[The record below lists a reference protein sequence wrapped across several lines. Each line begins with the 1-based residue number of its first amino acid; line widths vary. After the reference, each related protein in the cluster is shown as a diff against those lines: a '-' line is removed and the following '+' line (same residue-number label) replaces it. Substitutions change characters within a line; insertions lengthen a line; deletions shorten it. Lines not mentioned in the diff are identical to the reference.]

1 MNMHEKME
9 ALKKPF
15 KASEIEWMITALAKD
30 KQTGLAVPY
39 VSNRAVQSRLDEIF
53 GIGGWQNEY
62 QPWKERKKSDGT
74 VESSQLCG
82 ISIYD
87 DEKKQWITR
96 WDGAADTDIEPIKGG
111 LSAAMKRAASM
122 FGIGRYLYDI
132 EPSWVS
138 VEPFGKS
145 YRIVA
150 GHIPSLPAWALPDG
164 EKNPLAHDYSAP
176 TPQNP
181 APTPPP
187 TPSTGQGSGKKLT
200 ERQLQRAFVKGRYAN
215 RDESVVRNDAVVRYN
230 KALEDLNRDEYDDL
244 CRFLDT
250 LREN

>member
-15 KASEIEWMITALAKD
+15 KASEIDWMITALSKD
-30 KQTGLAVPY
+30 KQQGLAVPF
-39 VSNRAVQSRLDEIF
+39 VSNRAVQNRLDEVF

-62 QPWKERKKSDGT
+62 QPWKEHKKSDGT

-122 FGIGRYLYDI
+122 FGIGRYLYD
-132 EPSWVS
+132 
-138 VEPFGKS
+138 VEPEWVAIQPFGRS
-145 YRIVA
+145 YKIVA

-164 EKNPLAHDYSAP
+164 EKNPTTQGTRPAP
-176 TPQNP
+176 QT
-181 APTPPP
+181 PTPPP
-187 TPSTGQGSGKKLT
+187 APSTGQSSGKKLSV
-200 ERQLQRAFVKGRYAN
+200 RQIERAFVKGRYAN
-215 RDESVVRNDAVVRYN
+215 RDESVVRNDAMVRYN
-230 KALEDLNRDEYDDL
+230 KALEDLSRDEYDDL
-244 CRFLDT
+244 CRFLDS